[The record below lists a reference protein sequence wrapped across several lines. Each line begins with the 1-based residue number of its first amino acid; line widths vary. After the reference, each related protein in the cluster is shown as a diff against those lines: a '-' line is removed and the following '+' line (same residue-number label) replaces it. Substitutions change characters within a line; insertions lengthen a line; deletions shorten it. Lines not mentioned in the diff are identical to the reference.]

1 MLQKSRHIPFFYT
14 KNSLKN
20 HKKAL
25 PKQNGYVIIHLY
37 CNNYLRKES
46 YDMKYTALVEKINT
60 GDLNEKFT
68 MLYGKENVDGAKERY
83 LKAIGEFVS
92 LYGDDRD
99 VNIFSVAGRSELSG
113 NHTDHNRGC
122 VVATSISL
130 DIIAVASATDDGIV
144 RVKSEGFDEDV
155 VNINEYVAPEEAKFG
170 TSESI
175 IAGMC
180 AGLSANRHKTGG
192 FVAYTTSSVL
202 KGSGLSSS
210 AAFEDMIGTIESHLY
225 NDGTVDNIEIA
236 KLSQWAENRFFGKPC
251 GLMDQVACAVGGIV
265 AIDFADTKNP
275 VITPIDFDMTS
286 AGYNLCIVNTG
297 GNHADLTDDYASV
310 PAEMKAIAAH
320 FGKEVLRETDEEA
333 VVAAIPALREKCG
346 DRAIMRALH
355 FFAENRRVAKQK
367 AALESGDLDAFFE
380 NVKASGRSSFCYLQN
395 VYTNKNVNEQG
406 LSLALC
412 LSEKILGERRAAWRV
427 HGGGFAGTIQ
437 AFVPTE
443 TVPEYKAAMDMCFG
457 EGACIVLGIRPIGAT
472 KII

>member
-1 MLQKSRHIPFFYT
+1 MNYNVLITSI
-14 KNSLKN
+14 KNG
-20 HKKAL
+20 A
-25 PKQNGYVIIHLY
+25 
-37 CNNYLRKES
+37 
-46 YDMKYTALVEKINT
+46 
-60 GDLNEKFT
+60 LNEKFIT
-68 MLYGKENVDGAKERY
+68 LYGKDNVESAKARY
-83 LKAIGEFVS
+83 IKAIEEFVA
-92 LYGDDRD
+92 LYGADHD
-99 VNIFSVAGRSELSG
+99 VSLFSVAGRSELSG
-113 NHTDHNRGC
+113 NHTDHNKGC
-122 VVATSISL
+122 VVAASISL
-130 DIIAVASATDDGIV
+130 DIIAVAAPTADSII

-155 VNINEYVAPEEAKFG
+155 VDIAEYTSPVEAKYG
-170 TSESI
+170 SSESI

-180 AGLSANRHKTGG
+180 AGLKANGHNIGG

-225 NDGTVDNIEIA
+225 NDGKVDNVEIS
-236 KLSQWAENRFFGKPC
+236 KLAQWAENVYFGKPC

-275 VITPIDFDMTS
+275 IITPIDFDMTA

-310 PAEMKAIAAH
+310 PTEMKAVAAY
-320 FGKEVLRETDEEA
+320 FGKAVLRETDEAE
-333 VVAAIPALREKCG
+333 VIAAIPALREKVG

-355 FFAENRRVAKQK
+355 FFEENRRVAKQK
-367 AALESGDLDAFFE
+367 AALMSGDLEAFFE

-395 VYTNKNVNEQG
+395 VYTTKNVSEQG

-412 LSEKILGERRAAWRV
+412 IAERILGDKKAAWRV

-437 AFVPTE
+437 SFVPTE
-443 TVPEYKAAMDMCFG
+443 TVSEYKAAMDACFG